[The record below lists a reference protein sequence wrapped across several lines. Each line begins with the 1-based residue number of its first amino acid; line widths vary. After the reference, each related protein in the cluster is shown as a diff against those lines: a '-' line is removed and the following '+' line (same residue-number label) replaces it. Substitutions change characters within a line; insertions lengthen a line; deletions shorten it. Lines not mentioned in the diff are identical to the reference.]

1 MAWMAAV
8 RGSAPPPVAVSVYA
22 ANTLAGLAALESVR
36 TGTPV
41 AVNIGTVMPAQGGT
55 QEGSLR

>member
-1 MAWMAAV
+1 
-8 RGSAPPPVAVSVYA
+8 VYA